1 MHWWELGGSL
11 GGALGEALEGAL
23 MGALAG
29 GLGGSPAR
37 WGARWKPRWAAG
49 WGDGWGVAGTIVV
62 GSTMAGAFVLGGPY
76 DRREREK
83 RKERAVC
90 ECAEGPVVTTV
101 KWYSPTVALALT
113 HLKPQLFTF
122 RRNAAQIK
130 RNSTH
135 QQFANYHGLVD
146 TTSQIL

>member
-1 MHWWELGGSL
+1 MHKRE
-11 GGALGEALEGAL
+11 
-23 MGALAG
+23 
-29 GLGGSPAR
+29 
-37 WGARWKPRWAAG
+37 
-49 WGDGWGVAGTIVV
+49 
-62 GSTMAGAFVLGGPY
+62 
-76 DRREREK
+76 EREK

-90 ECAEGPVVTTV
+90 EFEEGSVVTTV
-101 KWYSPTVALALT
+101 TVVQSHRSTYPSQAAAC
-113 HLKPQLFTF
+113 